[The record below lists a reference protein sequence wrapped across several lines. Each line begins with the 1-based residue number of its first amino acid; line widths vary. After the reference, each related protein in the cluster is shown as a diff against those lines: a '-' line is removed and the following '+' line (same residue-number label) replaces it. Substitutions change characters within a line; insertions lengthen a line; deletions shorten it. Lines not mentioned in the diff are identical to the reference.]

1 LFIGEYQHSL
11 DFKKRVA
18 LPAKFR
24 SDFKKGAV
32 ITRGLDNCLFVYPK
46 SEWEK
51 IADKL
56 GSMPVGEKATRSFVR
71 LMLAGAV
78 DVNLDSQGRI
88 LIPKYL
94 KEYSKIKKEITVAG
108 LFNRLELW
116 DSKLWEKYKKM
127 AEKDQDKIAEELGK
141 LGMY

>member
-1 LFIGEYQHSL
+1 MFIGEYQHNL
-11 DFKKRVA
+11 DPKKRVA
-18 LPAKFR
+18 LPVKFR
-24 SDFKKGAV
+24 SDFKAGAV
-32 ITRGLDNCLFVYPK
+32 ITRGLDSCLFVYPK
-46 SEWEK
+46 AEWDK

-78 DVNLDSQGRI
+78 DVKLDSQGRV
-88 LIPKYL
+88 LIPEYL
-94 KEYSKIKKEITVAG
+94 KEYSKIKKEVTVAG

-116 DSKLWEKYKKM
+116 DSKLWEKYKKA

>member
-1 LFIGEYQHSL
+1 MFIGEYQHSL

-88 LIPKYL
+88 LIPEYL

>member
-1 LFIGEYQHSL
+1 MFIGEYQHSL

-56 GSMPVGEKATRSFVR
+56 GSMPVGEKATRGFVR

-88 LIPKYL
+88 LIPEYL

>member
-1 LFIGEYQHSL
+1 MFIGEYQHVV
-11 DFKKRVA
+11 DQKKRVA
-18 LPAKFR
+18 LPSKFR
-24 SDFKKGAV
+24 TRFKKGAV
-32 ITRGLDNCLFVYPK
+32 ITRGLDSCLFIYPK

-51 IADKL
+51 IAEKL
-56 GSMPVGEKATRSFVR
+56 GSMPVGERSTRSFVR

-88 LIPKYL
+88 LIPEYL
-94 KEYSKIKKEITVAG
+94 KKYAKVGKNVIIAG

-116 DSKLWEKYKKM
+116 DEKQWDFYKVS
-127 AEKDQDKIAEELGK
+127 AEESQDEIAEQLGK

>member
-1 LFIGEYQHSL
+1 MFIGEYQHSL

-88 LIPKYL
+88 LIPEYL
-94 KEYSKIKKEITVAG
+94 KEYSGIKKEITVAG

>member
-1 LFIGEYQHSL
+1 MFIGEYQHSL

>member
-1 LFIGEYQHSL
+1 
-11 DFKKRVA
+11 
-18 LPAKFR
+18 
-24 SDFKKGAV
+24 
-32 ITRGLDNCLFVYPK
+32 
-46 SEWEK
+46 
-51 IADKL
+51 
-56 GSMPVGEKATRSFVR
+56 M
-71 LMLAGAV
+71 

-88 LIPKYL
+88 LIPEYL